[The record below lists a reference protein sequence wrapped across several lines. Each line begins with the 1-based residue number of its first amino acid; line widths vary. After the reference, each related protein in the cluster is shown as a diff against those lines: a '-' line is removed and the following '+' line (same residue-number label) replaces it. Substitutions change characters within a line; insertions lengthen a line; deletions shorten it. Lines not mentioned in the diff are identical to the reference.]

1 MDSKW
6 TLELARTV
14 RGTEKQ
20 KQTQKGGEKMNGMN
34 VNVGVCLL
42 VEDIEKMVSFYRDIM
57 EFETEWDGGL
67 FAEFKTKSGPL
78 SLFMYDRRAFAEAVG
93 EPYYSPKGINL
104 TMEIGIW
111 LHKFS
116 DVDREYERLTA
127 LGIKSFTGAPK
138 TFPFGIRNFYVADP
152 EGNLLEIGSWGKEE

>member
-138 TFPFGIRNFYVADP
+138 TFPFGIRNFYVA
-152 EGNLLEIGSWGKEE
+152 GNLLEIGSWGKEE